1 MSLKKIPS
9 LLAAVAALAAAG
21 TAFAEPATYAL
32 DPNHTFVTFE
42 IAHFNTSTNR
52 GRFDKKEG
60 TVTIDRAAK
69 TGKLDVT
76 LDTTSLNTGV
86 PQFTK
91 HLGSDEIL
99 DTAKYPTAEFHG
111 DKFTFNGDKVTE
123 IAGNLTLH
131 GKTAPVTLKALNY
144 NCYQSPML
152 KREVCGG
159 DFETTI
165 NRSQFGVTYGSN
177 YGFPDAV
184 HLVIQVEGVKQ

>member
-1 MSLKKIPS
+1 MILKKTS
-9 LLAAVAALAAAG
+9 ALLATLAALGFAG
-21 TAFAEPATYAL
+21 AAFAEPATYML
-32 DPNHTFVTFE
+32 EPSHTFVTFE
-42 IAHFNTSTNR
+42 ITHFNTSTNR

-60 TVTIDRAAK
+60 TVTLDRAAK

-76 LDTTSLNTGV
+76 IDTTSLNTGV

-91 HLGSDEIL
+91 HLSSDEIL
-99 DTAKYPTAEFHG
+99 DTTKYPTAEFHG

-131 GKTAPVTLKALNY
+131 GKTNPVTLKAVNF
-144 NCYQSPML
+144 NCYNSPML
-152 KREVCGG
+152 KKEVCGG

-165 NRSQFGVTYGSN
+165 MRSQYGVNYGSN

-184 HLVIQVEGVKQ
+184 HLVIQVEAVKQ

>member
-1 MSLKKIPS
+1 ML
-9 LLAAVAALAAAG
+9 AALAALGFVAV
-21 TAFAEPATYAL
+21 AQAEPATYAIE
-32 DPNHTFVTFE
+32 PTHTFVTFE
-42 IAHFNTSTNR
+42 ITHFNTSTNR

-86 PQFTK
+86 PKFTQ
-91 HLGSDEIL
+91 HLSSDEIL
-99 DTAKYPTAEFHG
+99 DVAKFPTAEFHG

-131 GKTAPVTLKALNY
+131 GKTNPVVLKAQNF
-144 NCYQSPML
+144 NCYTNPML

-159 DFETTI
+159 DFDTTI
-165 NRSQFGVTYGSN
+165 TRSQFGVNYGLN

-184 HLVIQVEGVKQ
+184 HLVIQVEAIKQ